1 MLIIVIDVT
10 YYLNKHHILKH
21 FFTWQ
26 IRTYTISYISW
37 KMLFLP
43 KKEHEKELRRNIYF
57 RENNGIV
64 QQEKR
69 QPDNESDMPYLPN
82 KLPN

>member
-1 MLIIVIDVT
+1 MS
-10 YYLNKHHILKH
+10 NNILYFVENAIFAKK
-21 FFTWQ
+21 
-26 IRTYTISYISW
+26 RT
-37 KMLFLP
+37 
-43 KKEHEKELRRNIYF
+43 

>member
-1 MLIIVIDVT
+1 MS
-10 YYLNKHHILKH
+10 NNILY
-21 FFTWQ
+21 FVENA
-26 IRTYTISYISW
+26 I
-37 KMLFLP
+37 LP

>member
-26 IRTYTISYISW
+26 IRTYISW

>member
-1 MLIIVIDVT
+1 MLCF
-10 YYLNKHHILKH
+10 L
-21 FFTWQ
+21 
-26 IRTYTISYISW
+26 W

-43 KKEHEKELRRNIYF
+43 KKEHEKELRRNIHF

-69 QPDNESDMPYLPN
+69 
-82 KLPN
+82 

>member
-1 MLIIVIDVT
+1 MLCF
-10 YYLNKHHILKH
+10 L
-21 FFTWQ
+21 
-26 IRTYTISYISW
+26 W

-43 KKEHEKELRRNIYF
+43 KKEHEKELRRNIHF

-69 QPDNESDMPYLPN
+69 QPDNESDVPYLPN